1 MMKRI
6 KILVSQNKVLWIVT
20 GIILCTF
27 IGFIWDWSLQT
38 CSSGRPNIRTIYV
51 TETDDFYG

>member
-20 GIILCTF
+20 GIILCAF
-27 IGFIWDWSLQT
+27 IGFIWNWSLHT
-38 CSSGRPNIRTIYV
+38 CSVGYPNVRTLYLI
-51 TETDDFYG
+51 EMDDFYG